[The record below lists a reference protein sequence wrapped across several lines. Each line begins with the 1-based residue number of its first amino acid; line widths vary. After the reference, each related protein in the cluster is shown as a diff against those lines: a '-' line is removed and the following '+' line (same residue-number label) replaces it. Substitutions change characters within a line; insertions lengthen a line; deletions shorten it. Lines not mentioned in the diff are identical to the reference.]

1 MLRACLLVAVSVVAS
16 AADAQV
22 TLTKGTNFSVDVASD
37 SRLAFDLLGR
47 IWVLPPSGG
56 EAHAITDGT
65 LLARRPKWAPD
76 SSAVVYQAREGNQW
90 QLWLYRFAD
99 AAAQNISDG
108 QFFDHQPSWHPDGD
122 RIVYSSDRRA
132 TGFDLWELDIATGL
146 TWAISNLG
154 GDETEPAWSADGRDL
169 VYVHRN
175 ENNWS
180 LMLRRHGQPDRVL
193 ETSSTP
199 LMAPSWRPDG
209 SLITFLRQDDE
220 GLAIHMVILSDPLL
234 IRPLIEGEDF
244 FVAPV
249 SWMDRQPLLYS
260 ANGLIRTRL
269 FNSWTSS
276 SVPFRA
282 TVYRKKAPRRVAAR
296 QRKLPL
302 VGAPSGQLVIRAA
315 RLFDGVGG
323 GYREGLDI
331 VIDGSRISAVEA
343 PRDRPGAI
351 IVDMGDLTALPGFID
366 SSASLPADLDESLGP
381 VLLSFGVTTIVTDH
395 ARAAELNKLW
405 SGKNMPGP
413 RVLGGD
419 WQLNRHSLP
428 TETLGADSLPTSPR
442 GIRYEDAQIANGADT
457 RTILSGLADSRT
469 RGLTALLASRQA
481 ALLRNYPTAI
491 RRFIDKPRLAAQSSA
506 IVVGSGPNGFAPGVA
521 LHAELRALSEAGL
534 EEEYVLRSTGINAAS
549 ALGLGLQAGRIAP
562 GSSADLVLVDG
573 DPLQNIDDA
582 LKIVGV
588 VRNGRFFSTIGLIER
603 VKGQQPVE

>member
-1 MLRACLLVAVSVVAS
+1 MLRICLLVAVSVVAS

-37 SRLAFDLLGR
+37 SRLAFDLLGK

-56 EAHAITDGT
+56 EAHAIIDGT
-65 LLARRPKWAPD
+65 LPARRPKWAPD
-76 SSAVVYQAREGNQW
+76 SSAIVYQARAGNQW

-99 AAAQNISDG
+99 ATARNISDG

-122 RIVYSSDRRA
+122 RIVYSSDRRV
-132 TGFDLWELDIATGL
+132 TGFDLWELDLATGL
-146 TWAISNLG
+146 TWRISDLS

-169 VYVHRN
+169 VYVYRG
-175 ENNWS
+175 ENKWS
-180 LMLRRHGQPDRVL
+180 LMLRRRGQPDRVL

-209 SLITFLRQDDE
+209 SLITFLRQNEE
-220 GLAIHMVILSDPLL
+220 GLSIDMVILSDPLI
-234 IRPLIEGEDF
+234 IRPLVTDEDF
-244 FVAPV
+244 FIAPV
-249 SWMDRQPLLYS
+249 SWMDRQKMLYS
-260 ANGLIRTRL
+260 ANGLIRTRP

-282 TVYRKKAPRRVAAR
+282 MVFRKKTPRLVAVR
-296 QRKLPL
+296 QRKLP
-302 VGAPSGQLVIRAA
+302 VIDAPTGQLVIRTA

-331 VIDGSRISAVEA
+331 VIDGSRISAVEE

-351 IVDMGDLTALPGFID
+351 VVDMGDLTALPGFID
-366 SSASLPADLDESLGP
+366 SRASLPADLDESLGP
-381 VLLSFGVTTIVTDH
+381 VLLSFGVTTVVTDH

-405 SGKNMPGP
+405 AGKNMPGP

-419 WQLNRHSLP
+419 WQLKRHPLS
-428 TETLGADSLPTSPR
+428 TETLGAVSSPTSPR
-442 GIRYEDAQIANGADT
+442 GIRYEDAQIANGADAT
-457 RTILSGLADSRT
+457 TILSGLADSRT
-469 RGLTALLASRQA
+469 RGLAALLASRQA

-491 RRFIDKPRLAAQSSA
+491 RRFIDKPRLAAKSSV
-506 IVVGSGPNGFAPGVA
+506 IVVGSGPNGFAPGIA

-534 EEEYVLRSTGINAAS
+534 EEEHVLRSAGINAAS

-562 GSSADLVLVDG
+562 GSSADLVFVDG
-573 DPLQNIDDA
+573 DPLRNVDDA
-582 LKIVGV
+582 LKVVGV

-603 VKGQQPVE
+603 VKPQESVE